1 VFINKKAERDSF
13 EIDPVTFERKWVHKE
28 AELKCSVCRAN
39 IINATKKEVLAA
51 GIDRELKSKK

>member
-1 VFINKKAERDSF
+1 MFINKKAERDSL
-13 EIDPVTFERKWVHKE
+13 EKDPITNERRWIHKE

-51 GIDRELKSKK
+51 GIDRELKCKK